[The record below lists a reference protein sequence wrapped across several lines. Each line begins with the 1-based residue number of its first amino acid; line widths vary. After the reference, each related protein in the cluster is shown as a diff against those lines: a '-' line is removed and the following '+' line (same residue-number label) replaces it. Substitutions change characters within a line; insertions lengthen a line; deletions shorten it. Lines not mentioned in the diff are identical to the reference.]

1 MGPERKFYQ
10 NVRRNC
16 PSISWNRL
24 ENLAL
29 LGTPDLL
36 GYNNS
41 GTYFTVELKVTKGN
55 KLRFSPHQIAY
66 HINHPKNS
74 FILATRL
81 DACSLKLYE
90 GKFIEEL
97 VACGLKLDAC
107 SLGLDACR
115 LKLVACRLRLRR
127 LGLLPLDADG

>member
-1 MGPERKFYQ
+1 MVKNEAELWRYWKKNTPTIKWTR
-10 NVRRNC
+10 
-16 PSISWNRL
+16 I
-24 ENLAL
+24 ENTSS

-36 GYNNS
+36 GYNTS

-81 DACSLKLYE
+81 DACGLKLYE
-90 GKFIEEL
+90 GKVIEEL

-115 LKLVACRLRLRR
+115 LKLEDL
-127 LGLLPLDADG
+127 

>member
-1 MGPERKFYQ
+1 MVNNESGLWRYWKKNTPTIKWTR
-10 NVRRNC
+10 
-16 PSISWNRL
+16 I
-24 ENLAL
+24 ENTSS

-81 DACSLKLYE
+81 DACCLKLYE
-90 GKFIEEL
+90 GSKIEEL

-115 LKLVACRLRLRR
+115 LKLEQVGSKA
-127 LGLLPLDADG
+127 